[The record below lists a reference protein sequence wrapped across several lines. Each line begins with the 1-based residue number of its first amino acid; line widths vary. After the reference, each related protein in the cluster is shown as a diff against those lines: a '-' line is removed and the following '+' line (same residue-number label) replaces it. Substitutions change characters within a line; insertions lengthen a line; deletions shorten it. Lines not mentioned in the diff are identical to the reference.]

1 MESRLV
7 KSIFLK
13 NPPVHDNIFFES
25 WFNFD
30 CESDGII
37 GIPKFTFL
45 ESIGT
50 KFESNHL
57 VWGWHTSLWC
67 MPLTMNQIRKCD
79 VSSSFLIDYQRK
91 SENHKIRKN
100 DNFLGWTYDNLVKA
114 FLAALNNFDLEFIGR
129 SHLYFFIVVISIQ
142 KPDYFS
148 NYSFPQILFFGMTH
162 PPHHHLTIEVKMSHS
177 FYFLRCGIFEDYFNS
192 CVWKTW
198 NGHVRP
204 SLVLAGIETR
214 FFRLVGK

>member
-1 MESRLV
+1 MNFDISTISSDLQSKMCQDSKKWGHMTGAFLRIIFNLKTLKHNMESRLV

-37 GIPKFTFL
+37 GIPKLTFL

-91 SENHKIRKN
+91 SENHKIRKK
-100 DNFLGWTYDNLVKA
+100 W
-114 FLAALNNFDLEFIGR
+114 
-129 SHLYFFIVVISIQ
+129 
-142 KPDYFS
+142 
-148 NYSFPQILFFGMTH
+148 
-162 PPHHHLTIEVKMSHS
+162 
-177 FYFLRCGIFEDYFNS
+177 
-192 CVWKTW
+192 
-198 NGHVRP
+198 
-204 SLVLAGIETR
+204 
-214 FFRLVGK
+214 